1 MYEVLYVPGT
11 WWRRLGGAWKRTKLI
26 LCFWTYFSKRVVW
39 TSYVSYQVP
48 AQAPR
53 VHFFCRVKCFCKMC
67 STYSYI
73 NRPPYKSVH
82 VWSCFFFFC
91 NIELWHPFF
100 FLTVY
105 LVCNETEHETV
116 VFSSSPRET
125 QVVVGGRTL
134 FTFSAGPV
142 FFLAFFFFVIVFFC
156 FCFPSLEPLQKR
168 FFRDGPQV
176 SRLRDRKSIPFF
188 MMI

>member
-82 VWSCFFFFC
+82 VWSCFFFATLSFG
-91 NIELWHPFF
+91 ILFF
-100 FLTVY
+100 FLPFIWCATKRNTKPSSF
-105 LVCNETEHETV
+105 LQALARPRLSSEGVCSLHFQQGLCF
-116 VFSSSPRET
+116 FSR
-125 QVVVGGRTL
+125 
-134 FTFSAGPV
+134 FFFSWS
-142 FFLAFFFFVIVFFC
+142 FFFVFVF
-156 FCFPSLEPLQKR
+156 PL
-168 FFRDGPQV
+168 
-176 SRLRDRKSIPFF
+176 
-188 MMI
+188 